1 MPEGFPAD
9 RLSSLNKRSRA
20 KPFFH
25 IPFAPHEP
33 NALPEPRAMSRGFFR
48 STLVVGLT
56 TLLSRI
62 TGLGRDVVY
71 ASMVPAAALEVFVLA
86 NQIPNLLRRLFAE
99 GAFSQAFVPVVAE
112 YKTTRSTEEVRG
124 LVDSVAGTLGVVL
137 IAISAIGVLA
147 APVIVL
153 ITAPGFATKEEGQFP
168 LAVEMLRWTF
178 PYVLFVSLT
187 ALAGGVLNSY
197 KQFALPAFTSVAL
210 NLVMIVFAVW
220 VSPYFDQP
228 VVALAVGVF
237 VGGIVQLAILLP
249 PLLKLKVIRL
259 PKWNFQHEAVR
270 RIARLMGP
278 AIIGS
283 SMGQLSIII
292 STGIA
297 SLLSDGSMTWLYLAD
312 RLVEFP
318 LGVFSIALATVIL
331 PSLSAQHAE
340 KSADDF
346 SATLSWAVR
355 LVCLIVIPAS
365 VALFAIAGPLTVT
378 MYHRREFTDFDV
390 EMTQI
395 ALMAFS
401 FALLGWS
408 LIKVLAPGYYA
419 RQDTKGPVKVAMR
432 ALALTMLLN
441 LIVVAALAATDNL
454 KSEGAHALL
463 ALTNGVGAIFNA
475 ASLYMGLRRKNI
487 LHRHPGGVALLA
499 KIVTAS
505 AAMAGFLIWFS
516 GSLDQWLQTPALD
529 RAVWLAG
536 LVVGGGAIY
545 FAVLFGLGVR
555 LHQFKVQAA
564 LAAR

>member
-1 MPEGFPAD
+1 
-9 RLSSLNKRSRA
+9 
-20 KPFFH
+20 
-25 IPFAPHEP
+25 
-33 NALPEPRAMSRGFFR
+33 MSRGFFR

-56 TLLSRI
+56 TLLSRV
-62 TGLGRDVVY
+62 TGLARDVVY
-71 ASMVPAAALEVFVLA
+71 ASMVPTAALEVFVLA

-112 YKTTRSTEEVRG
+112 YRATRTTEEVRG
-124 LVDSVAGTLGVVL
+124 LVDSVAGTLGLLLLGLSIV
-137 IAISAIGVLA
+137 GVLA
-147 APVIVL
+147 APLIVL
-153 ITAPGFATKEEGQFP
+153 ITAPGFAGKDEGQFP

-210 NLVMIVFAVW
+210 NLVMIVFAAW
-220 VSPYFDQP
+220 VSPYFEQP
-228 VVALAVGVF
+228 VMALAVGVF
-237 VGGIVQLAILLP
+237 VGGVVQLAILIP
-249 PLLKLKVIRL
+249 PLLRLKVVRL
-259 PKWNFQHEAVR
+259 PRWNLKHEAVQ

-297 SLLSDGSMTWLYLAD
+297 SLLLDGSMTWLYLAD

-331 PSLSAQHAE
+331 PSLSAQHAQ
-340 KSADDF
+340 KSADEF

-378 MYHRREFTDFDV
+378 MYHRREFTAFDV
-390 EMTQI
+390 EMTQV

-441 LIVVAALAATDNL
+441 LIVVATLWATESL
-454 KSEGAHALL
+454 KAEGAHALL
-463 ALTNGVGAIFNA
+463 ALTNGAGAIFNA
-475 ASLYMGLRRKNI
+475 AWLYIGLRRMNV
-487 LHRHPGGVALLA
+487 LQRRPGGVAFLA
-499 KIVTAS
+499 KVAIAS
-505 AAMAGFLIWFS
+505 SAMALFLVWFA
-516 GSLDQWLQTPALD
+516 GTLELWLNASTIERVIRLS
-529 RAVWLAG
+529 G
-536 LVVGGGAIY
+536 LVVGGGAVY
-545 FAVLFGLGVR
+545 FAVLFALGVR
-555 LHQFKVQAA
+555 PHQFKVQTVVKAA
-564 LAAR
+564 AQASNP

>member
-1 MPEGFPAD
+1 V
-9 RLSSLNKRSRA
+9 
-20 KPFFH
+20 
-25 IPFAPHEP
+25 
-33 NALPEPRAMSRGFFR
+33 
-48 STLVVGLT
+48 LV
-56 TLLSRI
+56 
-62 TGLGRDVVY
+62 
-71 ASMVPAAALEVFVLA
+71 
-86 NQIPNLLRRLFAE
+86 
-99 GAFSQAFVPVVAE
+99 
-112 YKTTRSTEEVRG
+112 
-124 LVDSVAGTLGVVL
+124 
-137 IAISAIGVLA
+137 

-153 ITAPGFATKEEGQFP
+153 ITAPGFATKDEGQFP

-197 KQFALPAFTSVAL
+197 KRFALPAFTSVAL
-210 NLVMIVFAVW
+210 NLVMIVFAAW
-220 VSPYFDQP
+220 LSPYFERP

-237 VGGIVQLAILLP
+237 VGGIVQMLILIP
-249 PLLKLKVIRL
+249 PMLKLGVVRM
-259 PKWNFQHEAVR
+259 PRWNLQHEAVR

-331 PSLSAQHAE
+331 PSLSAQHAQQ
-340 KSADDF
+340 SADDF

-365 VALFAIAGPLTVT
+365 VALFTIAGPLTVT
-378 MYHRREFTDFDV
+378 MYHRREFTVFDV
-390 EMTQI
+390 EMTQV

-432 ALALTMLLN
+432 ALALTMVLN
-441 LIVVAALAATDNL
+441 LVVVGALAWTGNL
-454 KSEGAHALL
+454 KSQGAHALL

-475 ASLYMGLRRKNI
+475 TLLYVGLRRKNI
-487 LHRHPGGVALLA
+487 LHRHPGGVALLV
-499 KIVTAS
+499 KIGVAS
-505 AAMAGFLIWFS
+505 AAMAGFLFWFGGTLS
-516 GSLDQWLQTPALD
+516 EWLAASTAERAL
-529 RAVWLAG
+529 WLAG
-536 LVVGGGAIY
+536 LVGGGGAVY
-545 FAVLFGLGVR
+545 FGVLWACGVR
-555 LHQFKVQAA
+555 LLQFKVHSPR
-564 LAAR
+564 AAR